1 MWNTSRTIVAAL
13 SAAVVVLGAVPAHAA
28 TTTVNSLSVNGWF
41 GGNEGPS
48 GSVGAVAFV
57 PGPPTAPLG
66 TGSVQLT
73 VDANGRASFGTAAYK
88 GTRLDKITALQYQVN
103 VQSFGGAEAPTLQ
116 FDVDYDS
123 TDGITTYQGRLVTY
137 SATPLSINSW
147 YSVNALAGTWWATG
161 APGNA
166 HCTQATPCT
175 MAQVL
180 SLFPQAAIRNDAAQ
194 GGNVL
199 FRLGGPVAGGGRV
212 NVDAFQ
218 ITTNT
223 GSSIYDFE
231 PGVAVN
237 PSVAQPGTVVTI
249 TAFGFK
255 PQSTVKSFYVT
266 GGTTGKKVLLCSGTS
281 GEDGTFY
288 CSVPLPT
295 GTLAGPAGTHN
306 IEIQGKN
313 RVRYGTQVFIT
324 P

>member
-1 MWNTSRTIVAAL
+1 MSNTRKTILVAL
-13 SAAVVVLGAVPAHAA
+13 SAAVVALGAVPARAA

-48 GSVGAVAFV
+48 GSIGAVAFV

-66 TGSVQLT
+66 TGSAQLT

-88 GTRLDKITALQYQVN
+88 GTHLSNISALQYQTN

-116 FDVDYDS
+116 FDVDYDA
-123 TDGITTYQGRLVTY
+123 TDLNTAYQGRLVSYT
-137 SATPLSINSW
+137 STPNSINTW
-147 YSVNALAGTWWATG
+147 YTVNALTATWWATG

-166 HCTQATPCT
+166 ICNQTTPCT
-175 MAQVL
+175 WAQVL
-180 SLFPQAAIRNDAAQ
+180 ANFPQAAIRNDPAN
-194 GGNVL
+194 GGNLL

-218 ITTNT
+218 ISTNT

-237 PSVAQPGTVVTI
+237 PSVAQPGTIVTI

-255 PQSTVKSFYVT
+255 PQSSVKSFYVI

-313 RVRYGTQVFIT
+313 RVRYGTQILIT